1 MTTMAFLTQAYNVTF
16 GEILAARFAQIKDAA
31 AKRKVYNKTLNEL
44 QSLSMRELADLGL
57 NPSMLR
63 RVAHEAAFGA

>member
-1 MTTMAFLTQAYNVTF
+1 MAFLTQAHSTTF
-16 GEILAARFAQIKDAA
+16 GDILAARFAQFKDAA

-63 RVAHEAAFGA
+63 RIAYEAAYGA